1 MHNLT
6 IYTSNNMEILA
17 QQLARIVREPMPSP
31 IFSEI
36 IVVQSRGMERW
47 VSMELAMHNGVCAN
61 CFFPFPNLFLQEIFK
76 KFIPDMP
83 DESVFDLVTMTF
95 RIMKILPTC
104 SNLPGFE
111 SLKRYLVNDVKGMKL
126 FQISQKI
133 ADLFDQYLVFRPE
146 MIFRWEKGK
155 EDHWQAQLWREIS
168 SGKEKYHRAQL
179 RQTFLENIKRPSHEI
194 KNLPDRISIFGI
206 SYLPPFH
213 LDTFIE
219 ISRLSQVNLFLMNPC
234 REYWAEIVSPRQI
247 KEIQKKYITSTG
259 ITDEL
264 YLEEGNRLLASMG
277 TLGKNFFSMISG
289 IDCQMFEQFKDPDE
303 HNMLSKIQWDIHNL
317 KDRKFYPRDSV
328 PDLEPSD
335 ISSPSRNTISLKQDV
350 DNSLQIHSCHSSMR
364 EIEVLHDNLL
374 AMFEED
380 PDLLPKD
387 IVVMTPDIESYA
399 PFVQA
404 VFDAQTD
411 EALRIPFTIA
421 DRGLRKESR
430 IIEGFLSILDLKGSR
445 FGTTRVMALL
455 ESAGIKEQFGLTE
468 SDIEIAE
475 RWIKETNIRWGIDA
489 DFRRELGLP
498 GFSENTWKA
507 GIERLLL
514 GYAMP
519 GLNRKMFSGIL
530 PHDQIEGGEVKI
542 LGKFLKFIDR
552 VFICIDSLDQ
562 PRTLRDWHLKLVEI
576 IEEFFALDEDSE
588 REIQVLRRILDEMSQ
603 TEELSGFDRP
613 IQIEVVK
620 CFLENLLESVNFG
633 TGFISSGVTFCAM
646 LPMRS
651 IPFKV
656 VCLVGMNM
664 DAFPRESKTLSFDLM
679 AKNPRIG
686 DRSRRND
693 DKYLFLEALISA
705 RNKFYISY
713 VGQSIRDNTR
723 IVPSVLVSELIDYIK
738 EGFGFSEDQMV
749 TLHRLQAFSSEY
761 FKAGGKLF
769 SYSRENFAA
778 GRSRY
783 ERKDIPGLI
792 SSKLPDPAQEWKHL
806 DIKEFSA
813 FFSNPTKFLLEKRLG
828 IYLPE
833 RADVYDERENFS
845 LGHLEKY
852 VLDQEM
858 VLNRLSG
865 SELKDIFPVKKA
877 SGQLPHGNVGE
888 FVYNEMSLDAEGF
901 VRKIEGHITGKRLD
915 DHDVDIEVA
924 GFNLR
929 GRLTDIYEHG
939 LIQIR
944 YVKGKSKYLLN
955 TWIYHLIHCALV
967 EGKRPVK
974 SLLLC
979 KDAAWEFAPVSKA
992 NDILNDLIK
1001 IFWKGMSEP
1010 LHFFP
1015 ESSFEYASK
1024 LLLKNQTIQTAS
1036 NSAKNKW
1043 TGNDFARGES
1053 EDPYFERC
1061 FGKTD
1066 PLDRAFQHVSEEV
1079 FAPLLAH
1086 CTNIVLP

>member
-17 QQLARIVREPMPSP
+17 EQLARIVREPMPSP
-31 IFSEI
+31 ISSEI

-47 VSMELAMHNGVCAN
+47 VSMELAMHNGICAN

-76 KFIPDMP
+76 KFIPDIP
-83 DESVFDLVTMTF
+83 DESVFDPVTMTF
-95 RIMKILPTC
+95 RIMKILPAC
-104 SNLPGFE
+104 SNLSGFE
-111 SLKRYLVNDVKGMKL
+111 SLKRYLVDDVKGMKL
-126 FQISQKI
+126 FQISQQI

-146 MIFRWEKGK
+146 IIFRWENGK

-168 SGKEKYHRAQL
+168 SGKENLHRARMRKTL
-179 RQTFLENIKRPSHEI
+179 LEKIKKQPHEI

-213 LDTFIE
+213 LETFIE

-234 REYWAEIVSPRQI
+234 REYWADIVSPRQI
-247 KEIQKKYITSTG
+247 KEIQRKYIKLNG
-259 ITDEL
+259 ITEEL
-264 YLEEGNRLLASMG
+264 YLEEGNRLLVSMG
-277 TLGKNFFSMISG
+277 ALGKNFFSMISG
-289 IDCQMFEQFKDPDE
+289 IDCQIFEQFKDQDK

-317 KDRKFYPRDSV
+317 KDRKFYSQDSV

-335 ISSPSRNTISLKQDV
+335 ISSPLPDTDTMQQDV
-350 DNSLQIHSCHSSMR
+350 ETSIQIHSCHSPMR

-387 IVVMTPDIESYA
+387 IVVMAPDIESYA
-399 PFVQA
+399 PFIQA

-421 DRGLRKESR
+421 DRDIRKESS

-445 FGTTRVMALL
+445 LGTTRVMALL

-530 PHDQIEGGEVKI
+530 PYDQIEGGEVKI

-552 VFICIDSLDQ
+552 VFTYIDSLDQ
-562 PRTLRDWHLKLVEI
+562 PRKLGDWHLKLVGI
-576 IEEFFALDEDSE
+576 IEEFFVPDEDSE
-588 REIQVLRRILDEMSQ
+588 REIEVLRRILDEMSKK
-603 TEELSGFDRP
+603 EELSGFD
-613 IQIEVVK
+613 QLVEIEVVK
-620 CFLENLLESVNFG
+620 SLLENLLECVNFG

-723 IVPSVLVSELIDYIK
+723 IAPSVLVSELIDYIK

-749 TLHRLQAFSSEY
+749 TLHRLQAFSPEY

-778 GRSRY
+778 SCSRY
-783 ERKDIPGLI
+783 DLKDITSLI
-792 SSKLPDPAQEWKHL
+792 SSKLSDPAQEWKHL
-806 DIKEFSA
+806 DIKDFRA
-813 FFSNPTKFLLEKRLG
+813 FFSNPAKFLLERRLG

-833 RADVYDERENFS
+833 RADVSDERENFS

-858 VLNRLSG
+858 VLHRLSG
-865 SELKDIFPVKKA
+865 SDLKDFFPVKKA

-888 FVYNEMSLDAEGF
+888 FVYNEVSLDAEDF
-901 VRKIEGHITGKRLD
+901 VRKIENHITGKHLD
-915 DHDVDIEVA
+915 DHTVDINIA
-924 GFNLR
+924 GFNLC
-929 GRLTDIYEHG
+929 GRLTDIYEQG

-944 YVKGKSKYLLN
+944 YVITKPKYLLK
-955 TWIYHLIHCALV
+955 TWVNHIVLCNLV

-974 SLLLC
+974 SFLLC
-979 KDAAWEFAPVSKA
+979 KDAAWEFTPVSNV
-992 NDILNDLIK
+992 NDIINDLLK
-1001 IFWKGMSEP
+1001 LFWKGMSEP

-1024 LLLKNQTIQTAS
+1024 LLLKNQTIQAAS

-1043 TGNDFARGES
+1043 TGNDFTRGES

-1066 PLDRAFQHVSEEV
+1066 PLDQDFGKIAEQI
-1079 FAPLLAH
+1079 FAPLLDH
-1086 CTNIVLP
+1086 SREIKL